1 MPRIRGASTFERAP
15 GGRAQVARYPRD
27 VLAILEVR
35 VGDERVDV
43 AMRSTRC
50 RLRWHNRDGLV
61 LAKEG
66 GWRHRFAH
74 GAEHL
79 IMTRNR
85 SISIDYDGGRFHVFE
100 PVGMQLDGEPIDR
113 RLLSTEWR
121 DGATLTF
128 DALAGASLT
137 LRRVHPVPPATLVC
151 PECQRGV
158 TPLRILYGYPA
169 DWSSLAVERG
179 LVSLGGC
186 EPGPDSLSC
195 PACGAAFHSDADVL
209 LPSLDEVHL
218 EWLRAGDAR
227 RGVLVFTFDDGTR
240 QLFADDREVIAGR
253 GRGGHLVLDGSAV
266 EACHARFVY
275 SEAGELWV
283 SDLCTYHGTYLNGA
297 RIQGPTR
304 FREGDE
310 IRIGTHR
317 MRVRR
322 YPSGQAAIAEVAHS
336 RNTP

>member
-1 MPRIRGASTFERAP
+1 M
-15 GGRAQVARYPRD
+15 
-27 VLAILEVR
+27 LAILEAR

-50 RLRWHNRDGLV
+50 RLRWHNRGGLL
-61 LAKEG
+61 LAKDG
-66 GWRHRFAH
+66 GWQHRFAH
-74 GAEHL
+74 GVEHL
-79 IMTRNR
+79 VMPRERAIR
-85 SISIDYDGGRFHVFE
+85 IEYDGGRFHVLE
-100 PVGMQLDGEPIDR
+100 PEGMQLDGEPIDR

-137 LRRVHPVPPATLVC
+137 LRRVRPVPPAALVC
-151 PECQRGV
+151 PECHRSV
-158 TPLRILYGYPA
+158 TPRPILYGYPP

-218 EWLRAGDAR
+218 EWLRAADAR
-227 RGVLVFTFDDGTR
+227 RGVLVFSFDDGTR

-253 GRGGHLVLDGSAV
+253 GAGRHLVLAGDGVDAL
-266 EACHARFVY
+266 HARFVY
-275 SEAGELWV
+275 TEAGELWV
-283 SDLCTYHGTYLNGA
+283 SDLYTAHGTYLNGA
-297 RIQGPTR
+297 RIRGPTR
-304 FREGDE
+304 FRQGDE
-310 IRIGTHR
+310 IRIGMHR
-317 MRVRR
+317 MRVKRH
-322 YPSGQAAIAEVAHS
+322 P
-336 RNTP
+336 

>member
-1 MPRIRGASTFERAP
+1 M
-15 GGRAQVARYPRD
+15 
-27 VLAILEVR
+27 LAILEVR

-66 GWRHRFAH
+66 GWQHRFAH
-74 GAEHL
+74 GAERL
-79 IMTRNR
+79 VMTRER
-85 SISIDYDGGRFHVFE
+85 SIWIDYDGGRFYVSE
-100 PVGMQLDGEPIDR
+100 PRGMQLDGEPIDR
-113 RLLSTEWR
+113 RLLSTEWC

-128 DALAGASLT
+128 DALVGASLT
-137 LRRVHPVPPATLVC
+137 LRRVCPVPPAALVC
-151 PECQRGV
+151 PECHRRV
-158 TPLRILYGYPA
+158 TPRRILYGYPS

-186 EPGPDSLSC
+186 EPGTDSLSC

-227 RGVLVFTFDDGTR
+227 RGVLVFSFDDGTR
-240 QLFADDREVIAGR
+240 RLFADDHEVIAGR
-253 GRGGHLVLDGSAV
+253 GAGLHLVLGGDAV

-275 SEAGELWV
+275 SEDGELWV
-283 SDLCTYHGTYLNGA
+283 TDLCTWHGTYLNGA
-297 RIQGPTR
+297 RIHKPTR
-304 FREGDE
+304 FRQGDE
-310 IRIGTHR
+310 IRIGVHR
-317 MRVRR
+317 MRVKRH
-322 YPSGQAAIAEVAHS
+322 P
-336 RNTP
+336 